1 MKKNFYECTY
11 IINPVLEDEKTREV
25 VDFVQDLIKKNGGDI
40 DETDEW
46 GLRPLAYEMDGK
58 GNGYFV
64 NLYFHAPAAAT
75 EVIERNMRLN
85 DNIIRYLT
93 LKYDANMLRHREL
106 LKKGVK
112 PTIFEEV
119 EEDSDSDDQ
128 D

>member
-11 IINPVLEDEKTREV
+11 IINPVLEDEQIRKAVELV
-25 VDFVQDLIKKNGGDI
+25 HDLIQKNDGEI

-46 GLRPLAYEMDGK
+46 GLRPLAYDMDGK

-64 NLYFHAPAAAT
+64 NLYFHAPAAAI

-85 DNIIRYLT
+85 DNIIRYMT

-119 EEDSDSDDQ
+119 EEESDSDDQ